1 MDATD
6 QAIADAVDNNVA
18 VVMVIVVVVAAQYT
32 LNTI

>member
-18 VVMVIVVVVAAQYT
+18 VVMVIVVVAQYT